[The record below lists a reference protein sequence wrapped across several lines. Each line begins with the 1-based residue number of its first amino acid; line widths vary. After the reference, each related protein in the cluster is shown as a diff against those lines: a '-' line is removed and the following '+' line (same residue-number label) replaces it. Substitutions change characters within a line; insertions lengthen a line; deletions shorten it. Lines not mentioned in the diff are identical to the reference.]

1 MHGSYGPRGI
11 QLEYDILQAINDEV
25 GIEVRL
31 VLHGTDPFT
40 EEIFNKCIGHGVS
53 KIYTNKVLNS
63 PCVKVWQEE
72 AGKAPLTAVIEEGAT
87 REMQK
92 AVEGY

>member
-1 MHGSYGPRGI
+1 VYW
-11 QLEYDILQAINDEV
+11 A
-25 GIEVRL
+25 
-31 VLHGTDPFT
+31 
-40 EEIFNKCIGHGVS
+40 GVS
-53 KIYTNKVLNS
+53 KINTNKVLNN
-63 PCVKVWQEE
+63 PCVKVWQVK